1 MPSSE
6 EERDFLALL
15 ADVLEE
21 ASVAPGDDFRNAR
34 LWGSLTAFALKV
46 SIAQKYARDL
56 ELREI
61 CACSSASELFG
72 KVRGK

>member
-6 EERDFLALL
+6 EEREFLALL

-21 ASVAPGDDFRNAR
+21 ESVAPGDDFRNTR